1 MVPCASMRTL
11 ATVAALGLFVAML
24 WYGAEQ
30 EARVECDACFTF
42 KGRTECRLGAGD
54 TEASAIMSANTAACA
69 MLGSGVTDAMQCGV
83 LAPSRLRCQER

>member
-1 MVPCASMRTL
+1 MQLVRNPIGRRQPRR
-11 ATVAALGLFVAML
+11 GLLENLVRQNL
-24 WYGAEQ
+24 NRSDDRQVDVW
-30 EARVECDACFTF
+30 
-42 KGRTECRLGAGD
+42 LGAGD